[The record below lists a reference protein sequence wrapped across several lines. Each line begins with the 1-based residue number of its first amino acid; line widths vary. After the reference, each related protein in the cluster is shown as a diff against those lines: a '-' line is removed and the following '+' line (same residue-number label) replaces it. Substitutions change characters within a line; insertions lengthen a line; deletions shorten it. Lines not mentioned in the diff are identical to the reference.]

1 MRFCRSRWAQAAFG
15 ALSPHADPLSRWVE
29 PLGVPVLVV
38 AGLEAFCV
46 AALHVLLFFNG
57 LFPLPGGWATG
68 LPGYMRVD
76 AAIHSLLVIGWATVR
91 RRRWAWWGSLTYFAV
106 MLVLWVP
113 ILVST
118 SWAELLEVL
127 AFPPYELAFLGG
139 IPLQGWH
146 LAVFVGAPLAGTL
159 VATLRAFEG

>member
-1 MRFCRSRWAQAAFG
+1 
-15 ALSPHADPLSRWVE
+15 LSPDSDPLSRWVD
-29 PLGVPVLVV
+29 PLGVPGLGV

-46 AALHVLLFFNG
+46 AALHVLLCFNG

-68 LPGYMRVD
+68 LPGYVRVD
-76 AAIHSLLVIGWATVR
+76 AAILGLLAIGWGTVR
-91 RRRWAWWGSLTYFAV
+91 RRRWAWWGALSYFTA

-118 SWAELLEVL
+118 SWAELLEAL
-127 AFPPYELAFLGG
+127 AFPPYELALLGG

-146 LAVFVGAPLAGTL
+146 LGVFVGAPLAGAL
-159 VATLRAFEG
+159 VAVFHAYEGWGNRVDAESTE